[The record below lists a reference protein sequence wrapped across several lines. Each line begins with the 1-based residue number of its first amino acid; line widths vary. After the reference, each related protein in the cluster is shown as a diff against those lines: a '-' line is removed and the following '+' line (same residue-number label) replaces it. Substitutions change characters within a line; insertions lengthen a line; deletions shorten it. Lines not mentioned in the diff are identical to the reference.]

1 MNKKII
7 ATLAATVFLLSA
19 CSDPTGEGTS
29 DNPADNTEKANETTT
44 TSHQLSDDYYR
55 TIVTNGS
62 YQTSKTRG
70 STLGL
75 NSNFNLKAFETG
87 LMSLSQSHF
96 ATDDYYFQEGQYI
109 NEATAN
115 SWLKRVSEEN
125 PEGLNPE
132 DNKKDGSDER
142 NPYYLNSILEQNYMI
157 KKDDKF
163 KLGGISIGLS
173 MNAIDYYQKVEF
185 GAEFETKISR
195 DELLK
200 QGKAMADKIVQRLRE
215 TEGIGEVPI
224 VVGIFEQSPK
234 DSLAG
239 GSFIA
244 QAVSEKG
251 DTKVGNWESQNQE
264 KVIFPLVDKTS
275 NELTN
280 FENFKSEVEN
290 FFPNLS
296 GVTAEAQYTDDK
308 LVKMKVTIITQFY
321 GESEI
326 IGFTQY
332 VADKATKFLPPN
344 IPIEI
349 TIGSINGTESFLA
362 RKTAET
368 TFYTHI
374 FN

>member
-7 ATLAATVFLLSA
+7 ATLATAVFLLSA
-19 CSDPTGEGTS
+19 CSDPTGGNTS
-29 DNPADNTEKANETTT
+29 NNPVDTKGETDKTT
-44 TSHQLSDDYYR
+44 TSNQLSNDYYK
-55 TIVTNGS
+55 TIVTDGG
-62 YQTSKTRG
+62 YQISKTRG

-87 LMSLSQSHF
+87 LMSLSQVHF
-96 ATDDYYFQEGQYI
+96 DTGNYYFQEGQYI
-109 NEATAN
+109 DSTTAN
-115 SWLKRVSEEN
+115 NWLKRVSEKN
-125 PEGLNPE
+125 PDGLNPE
-132 DNKKDGSDER
+132 DNGKKESNER
-142 NPYYLNSILEQNYMI
+142 NPYYLNSVLEQDYMI

-163 KLGGISIGLS
+163 TLGGISIGLS

-185 GAEFETKISR
+185 GDEYKTKISR

-200 QGKAMADKIVQRLRE
+200 QGKEMANKIVQRLRK
-215 TEGIGEVPI
+215 TEGVGKIPI

-239 GSFIA
+239 GSFIVE
-244 QAVSEKG
+244 AVSENG
-251 DTKVGNWESQNQE
+251 STKVGNWRALNQK
-264 KVIFPLVDKTS
+264 KVVFPLVDETS
-275 NELTN
+275 NELSN

-296 GVTAEAQYTDDK
+296 GVTAEASYTDDQ
-308 LVKMKVTIITQFY
+308 LVKMKVSIITQFY

-332 VADKATKFLPPN
+332 VADKAATFLPPN

-349 TIGSINGTESFLA
+349 TIESINGTESFMS
-362 RKTAET
+362 RKIGET
-368 TFYTHI
+368 KFYTHI